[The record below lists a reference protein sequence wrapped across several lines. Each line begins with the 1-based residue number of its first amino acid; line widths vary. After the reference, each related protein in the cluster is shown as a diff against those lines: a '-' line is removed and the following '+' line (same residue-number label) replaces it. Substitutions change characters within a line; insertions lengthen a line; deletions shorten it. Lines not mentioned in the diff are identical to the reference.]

1 MNIKELDDFL
11 KPLGYVRLMGNSRYN
26 TENGFIRYKHVD
38 DPYNQLHITESKYFD
53 YRDKDFKFSK
63 LNISPYYLKKEPHI
77 SFSKS
82 IKYLNK
88 KSSKLLRSYL
98 ETYEFFLN
106 NDFVK
111 KVEKLFAK
119 YKIKHQISNG
129 SNECLLFSDKKSSRP
144 LCFHISIKNSKIRL
158 SCYIGRTM
166 MSQQKIVETY
176 KFDKGDGQIVDK
188 LLSKIEKDIVFAALE
203 K

>member
-77 SFSKS
+77 
-82 IKYLNK
+82 
-88 KSSKLLRSYL
+88 
-98 ETYEFFLN
+98 
-106 NDFVK
+106 
-111 KVEKLFAK
+111 
-119 YKIKHQISNG
+119 
-129 SNECLLFSDKKSSRP
+129 
-144 LCFHISIKNSKIRL
+144 
-158 SCYIGRTM
+158 
-166 MSQQKIVETY
+166 
-176 KFDKGDGQIVDK
+176 
-188 LLSKIEKDIVFAALE
+188 
-203 K
+203 